1 VSFLA
6 FTKWMMIHSLHM
18 PAEESGS
25 AVVLPINTKKLG
37 GYFKF
42 LKNGR
47 FSQKDANISDK
58 IFFFLFSHSARILPK
73 QIIAPGSLF
82 GQEICPMT
90 TIHDFKQ
97 VLSLGLMFGTSL
109 LNNNL
114 F

>member
-1 VSFLA
+1 
-6 FTKWMMIHSLHM
+6 MMLHSLHM

-47 FSQKDANISDK
+47 FSQKDAISVTK
-58 IFFFLFSHSARILPK
+58 YSFCFLFSHSARILPK

-82 GQEICPMT
+82 GQEI
-90 TIHDFKQ
+90 
-97 VLSLGLMFGTSL
+97 
-109 LNNNL
+109 
-114 F
+114 